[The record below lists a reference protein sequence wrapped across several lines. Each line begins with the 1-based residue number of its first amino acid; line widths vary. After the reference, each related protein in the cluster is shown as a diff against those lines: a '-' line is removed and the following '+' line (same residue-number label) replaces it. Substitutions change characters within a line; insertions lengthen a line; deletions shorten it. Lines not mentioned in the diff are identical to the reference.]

1 MDTDPDQVR
10 EWLDQDLVEDVER
23 VPDEAAEFNFVIRIS
38 GLFVHVVKR
47 QQGGPLIIGQ
57 EIEFDDEI
65 QARIRGLSDVEASE
79 LVARI
84 REALMETPLIYGF
97 RDENGAN
104 VAFRDVHNI
113 LLEYRLYAAEANQ
126 QSLMQGLIDVW
137 KSLRYLDDIVSL
149 IQSVEK

>member
-10 EWLDQDLVEDVER
+10 EWLDQDLVEGVGR
-23 VPDEAAEFNFVIRIS
+23 VSDEAAEFNFVIRVS
-38 GLFVHVVKR
+38 GLFVCVTKW

-79 LVARI
+79 LIARI

-104 VAFRDVHNI
+104 IAFRDVHSI
-113 LLEYRLYAAEANQ
+113 LLEYRLYSAEANQ
-126 QSLMQGLIDVW
+126 QSLMQGLMDIW

-149 IQSVEK
+149 MESVEK